1 MKKLFLAVLVLLIC
15 ACNQHPKT
23 LSKLPIDAVILA
35 FGDSLT
41 YGTGVSAKN
50 DYPSVLA
57 ELTHREVINE
67 GVPGEISGD
76 GLKRLPALLDE
87 YKPQLLILIHGG
99 NDILKKIPEHDT
111 ASNLDSM
118 IAEAKNRKI
127 EVVMLGVPKPG
138 LWFMKSTE
146 VYQAIAKRNEVFI
159 DLDTLPA
166 ILGDNDLKSDLIHP
180 NDEGYRQMA
189 TNIFNLLKN
198 AGAL

>member
-1 MKKLFLAVLVLLIC
+1 MKKLFLTMLVLFTC
-15 ACNQHPKT
+15 ACNQHSKR
-23 LSKLPIDAVILA
+23 LNKLPSDAVILA

-99 NDILKKIPEHDT
+99 NDILKQIPEHDT

-118 IAEAKNRKI
+118 IVEAKSRNI
-127 EVVMLGVPKPG
+127 AVVMLGVPKPG
-138 LWFMKSTE
+138 LLFMKSADI
-146 VYQAIAKRNEVFI
+146 YQAIAKRNEVFI